1 MTNFVILYG
10 TFRSIILLLDV
21 LNERLHDA
29 FNNTLVVLNDT
40 LVLLID
46 MFVVL
51 NGSLFDS
58 IIILWSYI

>member
-1 MTNFVILYG
+1 MANFEVLYS